1 MSSSVFGHHRQRGTL
16 RVLSY
21 HALDQ
26 ETRLG
31 FVIYAGSVKDG
42 GRFLGL
48 HDGHVN
54 FDPTTMSADEAARAN
69 LCRHIDS
76 TVFGEGTLP
85 QPINWPHD
93 KRTR

>member
-1 MSSSVFGHHRQRGTL
+1 MSSSVFGHHRRRGTL
-16 RVLSY
+16 RDLSY

-31 FVIYAGSVKDG
+31 FVIYAGSVKDSE
-42 GRFLGL
+42 RFLGV
-48 HDGHVN
+48 HDGRLN
-54 FDPTTMSADEAARAN
+54 FDAPAMSANEAARAD
-69 LCRHIDS
+69 LCRHIDA